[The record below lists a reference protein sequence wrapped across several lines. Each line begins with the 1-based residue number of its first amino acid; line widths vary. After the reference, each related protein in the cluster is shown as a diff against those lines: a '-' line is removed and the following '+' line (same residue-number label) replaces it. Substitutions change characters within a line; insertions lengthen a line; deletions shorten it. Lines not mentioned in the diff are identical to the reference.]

1 MKEKRFYLVS
11 MNFHDNITEMS
22 DEDFIKASEIDGTV
36 YSEAGFIEDFNLNN
50 VSPSTQ
56 FLRILEVE
64 V

>member
-11 MNFHDNITEMS
+11 MNFHDNIREMS
-22 DEDFIKASEIDGTV
+22 DEEFIKASESDGSV
-36 YSEAGFIEDFNLNN
+36 YSEAGFIDDFNLNN
-50 VSPSTQ
+50 VSPSIQ